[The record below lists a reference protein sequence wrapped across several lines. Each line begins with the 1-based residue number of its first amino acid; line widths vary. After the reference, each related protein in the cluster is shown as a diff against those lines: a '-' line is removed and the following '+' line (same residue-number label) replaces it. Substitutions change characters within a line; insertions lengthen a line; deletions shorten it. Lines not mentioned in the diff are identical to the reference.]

1 VTLTPDPAAA
11 SVSTAGEMTLG
22 EHLREL
28 RSRLLRA
35 VIALILGSIVGY
47 IVFPY
52 VLDLLIAP
60 YCAALETLGADV
72 AAEPGDAR
80 ECRLYGL
87 TPLEP
92 FSVRIK
98 TSLVIGLF
106 VGGPVIFYQLWR
118 FITPGLTRR
127 ERRYALPF
135 VALSQ
140 IMFAIGIGFAY
151 LIIPQGL
158 RILLFLGGEQI
169 EPFLSANAY
178 LSFFLTMS
186 VAFGL
191 VFELPLVLI
200 FLAMVGVVKAGMLRR
215 ARPYAVV
222 IMVVAAAFITPTT
235 DAVTLLLM
243 AGPMLLFYELSILAA
258 WLIERSRQKRAT

>member
-1 VTLTPDPAAA
+1 VA
-11 SVSTAGEMTLG
+11 TAGEMTLG

-28 RSRLLRA
+28 RTRLFRA
-35 VIALILGSIVGY
+35 VLALAGGAIVGY
-47 IVFPY
+47 IVFPH
-52 VLDLLIAP
+52 VLELLLAP
-60 YCAALETLGADV
+60 YCSALETLGADV
-72 AAEPGDAR
+72 AADVDEVR
-80 ECRLYGL
+80 TCRLIAL

-92 FSVRIK
+92 FSVRMK
-98 TSLVIGLF
+98 TALVIGLF

-118 FITPGLTRR
+118 FITPGLTKT

-135 VALSQ
+135 VLLSQ
-140 IMFAIGIGFAY
+140 VMFALGIGFAY

-158 RILLFLGGEQI
+158 RILLFLGGESI
-169 EPFLSANAY
+169 EPFLSANEY

-191 VFELPLVLI
+191 VFELPLVLV
-200 FLAMVGVVKAGMLRR
+200 FLAMVGVVKASMLRR
-215 ARPYAVV
+215 ARPYAIV

-235 DAVTLLLM
+235 DAVTLFFM

-258 WLIERSRQKRAT
+258 WLLERARRRRKA